1 MDERDPLVD
10 FKALATGIL
19 EKDRTIRE
27 RVPGHVDSLESV
39 AECGDDRYPSRGFPR
54 GQRQDAMTL
63 RHFFI
68 RDSAATFTGAEW
80 HVARTSYEIK
90 AILLG

>member
-10 FKALATGIL
+10 FKALASGIL

-39 AECGDDRYPSRGFPR
+39 AERGDDRCPSRGSPR
-54 GQRQDAMTL
+54 GQRQDFG
-63 RHFFI
+63 HFFI